1 MRGAL
6 LLLGLAL
13 LAPAAYADVVLM
25 GQQHIGDNESA
36 TFTPSDP
43 VTLDE
48 HEGSASRFH
57 LSEAITVTAVRLDG
71 LLQGSPAP
79 LSPSQA
85 FRVEIDG
92 SVRTGTFSGQTLT
105 LSAPRALSAGVHLI
119 SIDPGCLR
127 PGETAPRYGGN
138 CRNSDDEFDLGFTSI
153 TLVTQ
158 DPTSIT
164 LSRNLTRRRHLGD
177 NTDASNDNF
186 GGRWYPDTP
195 EGTTLDIPFTLNRN
209 LRLNEVRFYRLRDTA
224 AGAQALSR
232 ATVSIVN
239 TVTGTVT
246 SIGTLSGDGNPRTLS
261 ASPLLLAGNYVVR
274 VAAGQ
279 MKNPTSDAD
288 KTFDDLRWNDI
299 LLLFGIDPTATAGRF
314 NAVDPDQDAV
324 IGIVRTKISGS
335 PLDVDITAINNGVL
349 LTNHAG
355 EVTIKLLDATN
366 DTGAQDSYGCRSSWV
381 EREDLGT
388 ATFVAADG
396 GRKRLLAEVVNAY
409 PRARLKITD
418 TTLNISGCS
427 TDVFAVRPSTFSLSV
442 SHFDWDEAGTAVVL
456 NNLSAAGAAPIHKAG
471 QPFTIRATALNA
483 DGNVTTLYDSSPTVL
498 ALSSL
503 LGATVGEA
511 RADLWT
517 TVAGVAQ
524 TDGARYNEVGA
535 FQLQVADT
543 SFAAVDAADPGADRT
558 IGPVTINVGRFVPDH
573 FEVTLNTPQFA
584 PGCGAFTYAGQ
595 RFRYVTAPVATL
607 TARAFAVPATTTLNY
622 TGRKFSGAP
631 AQSVYEALDPA
642 TGTASSTLLD
652 LTGLPNPDAAVA
664 DATNGIVT
672 VTLDGGPNGP
682 AFPRGTPVLP
692 FDAEIAVK
700 LGALVDSDGVTTTAP
715 VIFGGTTPG
724 TGVAFTGG
732 LNDIRFGRLVVDNA
746 HGSERLPLNVPLRVE
761 YWANN
766 LGSTGFVTSAGDT
779 CTTLAPGDIVLTPDP
794 AGLGTT
800 VSAVQMLPTGIG
812 RVTLSAPNATGYA
825 TVSPNLS
832 SLLLPWLRGDWD
844 GDGNWSED
852 GNDPSGR
859 ATFGLHK
866 TEDRRIFQ
874 REVIGN

>member
-1 MRGAL
+1 MILAL
-6 LLLGLAL
+6 RPLLPGVLALAL
-13 LAPAAYADVVLM
+13 LAPAARADVVLT
-25 GQQHIGDNESA
+25 GEQHIGDNESVA
-36 TFTPSDP
+36 FTPSDP

-57 LSEAITVTAVRLDG
+57 LSEGITVTAIRLDG
-71 LLQGSPAP
+71 LVQGSPAP
-79 LSPSQA
+79 LTG
-85 FRVEIDG
+85 FEFEVELDG
-92 SVRTGTFSGQTLT
+92 NRRRGSFSAGTLT
-105 LSAPRALSAGVHLI
+105 LDTPRSLNAGVHLLA
-119 SIDPGCLR
+119 IDPGCLR
-127 PGETAPRYGGN
+127 SGVQQFGSN
-138 CRNSDDEFDLGFTSI
+138 CRNSDDEFDISFTSI

-158 DPTSIT
+158 DSTSIT
-164 LSRNLTRRRHLGD
+164 LTRNLNRRRHLGD
-177 NTDASNDNF
+177 STDASNDNF

-195 EGTTLDIPFTLNRN
+195 EGTTLNIPFTLDRN

-224 AGAQALSR
+224 SGNQALSR

-246 SIGTLSGDGNPRTLS
+246 SIGTLNGDGNPRTLS
-261 ASPLLLAGNYVVR
+261 ASQLLLAGNYVVR

-279 MKNPTSDAD
+279 MKTTTSDAD

-314 NAVDPDQDAV
+314 NAVDPDQHPV
-324 IGIVRTKISGS
+324 TGIIRTKVAGS

-349 LTNHAG
+349 LTSHAG
-355 EVTIKLLDATN
+355 DVTIRLLDASN

-381 EREDLGT
+381 ERENLGT
-388 ATFVAADG
+388 LTFTAADL
-396 GRKRLLAEVVNAY
+396 GRKRLLAEPTNAY

-442 SHFDWDEAGTAVVL
+442 THLDWDEAGTAVTL

-517 TVAGVAQ
+517 TTAGVAQ
-524 TDGARYNEVGA
+524 TDVARYNEAGA

-543 SFAAVDAADPGADRT
+543 SFAAVDAADTTAAART
-558 IGPVTINVGRFVPDH
+558 IGPVTVNVGRFVPDH

-595 RFRYVTAPVATL
+595 RFRYATAPVATL
-607 TARAFAVPATTTLNY
+607 TAVALAVPATTTLNY
-622 TGRKFSGAP
+622 TGDLYKFTGAP
-631 AQSVYEALDPA
+631 TQTYAPGGV
-642 TGTASSTLLD
+642 LD
-652 LTGLPNPDAAVA
+652 LTGLSDPTLANDQPGV
-664 DATNGIVT
+664 VT
-672 VTLDGGPNGP
+672 VTLNDGSDGLAFVRSTPVP
-682 AFPRGTPVLP
+682 AF
-692 FDAEIAVK
+692 DAQITVA
-700 LGALVDSDGVTTTAP
+700 LSPLVDSDGVTTN
-715 VIFGGTTPG
+715 TTPVQFGDPALG
-724 TGVAFTGG
+724 TGIAFTGG

-746 HGSERLPLNVPLRVE
+746 HGSERLPLDVPLRVE
-761 YWANN
+761 YWDTVA
-766 LGSTGFVTSAGDT
+766 GSTGFVTSAGDT
-779 CTTLAPGDIVLTPDP
+779 CTAAELAPGDIVLTPDP

-800 VSAVQMLPTGIG
+800 VSVVQMPPTGVG
-812 RVTLSAPNATGYA
+812 RITLTAPNATGYA

-859 ATFGLHK
+859 ATFGVHK
-866 TEDRRIFQ
+866 SEDRRIFQ